1 MAKVTIT
8 NEEMLNF
15 RRAAQNYINRH
26 PDRTRL
32 HYALEKTLKKTT
44 TAFEDY
50 ADAESDIRIDT
61 AMIDEKTKAFVM
73 TEDKMSYVVDPTKA
87 KDLQKRMRDLGR
99 KKVEFES
106 YFATEIPK
114 DLEAAWY
121 QVFEGIVIEET
132 DPGMIGVKKDVK
144 KEVIEAPLIER

>member
-1 MAKVTIT
+1 MAKVKIS
-8 NEEMLNF
+8 NDEMLNF

-32 HYALEKTLKKTT
+32 HHALEKSLKKTL

-73 TEDKMSYVVDPTKA
+73 TEDKMSYVVDPAKA
-87 KDLQKRMRDLGR
+87 KDLQKRMRELGR
-99 KKVEFES
+99 KEVEFEP
-106 YFATEIPK
+106 YFATEVPK
-114 DLEAAWY
+114 DLEAAWF
-121 QVFEGIVIEET
+121 QVFEGIVIQAT
-132 DPGMIGVKKDVK
+132 DEVPAEKAVKKLK
-144 KEVIEAPLIER
+144 SEPAEAQA